1 LLEVSDKTWHRFMLT
16 MYTELLLSACS
27 LYRKSYESYRT
38 QERVDKM
45 IGLRKSDEILTT
57 CKHREL
63 ILVCKYSGKIHMN
76 ASAILALK
84 LMFYLASKLAVDQH
98 V

>member
-1 LLEVSDKTWHRFMLT
+1 MRGLEKSDK
-16 MYTELLLSACS
+16 
-27 LYRKSYESYRT
+27 
-38 QERVDKM
+38 
-45 IGLRKSDEILTT
+45 ILTT

-63 ILVCKYSGKIHMN
+63 ILVCKYSGKIHMI
-76 ASAILALK
+76 ALALK